1 MTGSRARSMA
11 VIGASLVALALLGV
25 ACGGG
30 DDDSVS
36 TGGTT
41 TTGPPDI
48 GGKYGGDGNDV
59 LQLQRELNSL
69 NCNAGPNDGTLGP
82 DTEAG
87 IRHFQQTA
95 GLTVDGVVGP
105 QTRAALTSAAQ
116 SGQPRCPDEPPPTAP
131 TTTPTTGGGGGGGS
145 TPPCTEAAIRPVVQ
159 ASLSPGEQMYKLNEF
174 NCAITW
180 AVSTP
185 TVGSTPQNAVEITVL
200 LRWNGQAWQVVD
212 RGVYCENG
220 DVPAAIVQKACNS
233 N

>member
-1 MTGSRARSMA
+1 MANVRRRGSVHIGIVVVA
-11 VIGASLVALALLGV
+11 VALLVA
-25 ACGGG
+25 ACGGDG
-30 DDDSVS
+30 DSVS
-36 TGGTT
+36 TDATT
-41 TTGPPDI
+41 TSGPPNI

-69 NCNAGPNDGTLGP
+69 NCDAGPNDGTLGP

-87 IRHFQQTA
+87 IRHFQQVA

-105 QTRAALTSAAQ
+105 QTRAALATAAQ
-116 SGQPRCPDEPPPTAP
+116 TGQPRCPDAPPPP
-131 TTTPTTGGGGGGGS
+131 PPSTTPPTTGGGGG

-159 ASLSPGEQMYKLNEF
+159 ASLSAGEQMFHLNEF

-185 TVGSTPQNAVEITVL
+185 TVGATEQDAVEITVL
-200 LRWNGQAWQVVD
+200 LRWNGSAWQVVD

-220 DVPAAIVQKACNS
+220 DVPPAIVQKACNS